1 MVQANVANA
10 PSANPNRVLF
20 ARIGSMT
27 HYAGPQKG
35 DERPKGGGG
44 YNKTNVGHELFNFA
58 PFNGRLY
65 GNRTGN
71 GGINFARID
80 PRSAGAKKLEEV
92 LVIFVARQ
100 HIVGWYR
107 GATVY
112 ATDAKLPVSAVKEMK
127 RRVRQSPIKVKGFK
141 LGEYRFETAVGSATL
156 LPTYERNQEVDGNVK
171 GGFGRSNVRYLARTG
186 GKTKKSAW
194 MNKAIQY
201 VLTYDRAN
209 LLNDPSAE
217 GNSEEAATVA
227 QERAEGFQSD
237 PQIRKIIEKHAM
249 KEAPKALEKRGY
261 RQFINTSATK
271 SYDYTC
277 RKLGETFFIE
287 VKGTQTLG
295 RSVILTKNEVKHV
308 ETNPGKCILV
318 VVHSVKM
325 AGKKV
330 SKAGTADVTE
340 KWQLSD
346 GELNAVQYLWKR

>member
-1 MVQANVANA
+1 MDQAKVANA

-20 ARIGSMT
+20 ARIGWMT

-35 DERPKGGGG
+35 DERPKGGGR

-58 PFNGRLY
+58 PFNDRLY

-71 GGINFARID
+71 GGVNFARID
-80 PRSAGAKKLEEV
+80 PGSAGAKKLEDV
-92 LVIFVARQ
+92 LVVFVARQ

-112 ATDAKLPVSAVKEMK
+112 ATGAKLPVSAVNEMK
-127 RRVRQSPIKVKGFK
+127 RRLRQSAIEGFK
-141 LGEYRFETAVGSATL
+141 PGGYSFEAAVGSATL

-171 GGFGRSNVRYLARTG
+171 GGFGRSNVRYLDQAG
-186 GKTKKSAW
+186 GKAKNPAW
-194 MNKAIQY
+194 MNKVIQY

-217 GNSEEAATVA
+217 ASSEEAATVA

-249 KEAPKALEKRGY
+249 KEALKALEKRGY
-261 RQFINTSATK
+261 RQFVDTSASK

-277 RKLGETFFIE
+277 RKLGETFFVE

-330 SKAGTADVTE
+330 SQAGTADVTE
-340 KWQLSD
+340 EWQLTD
-346 GELNAVQYLWKR
+346 GVLNAIQYLWKR